1 MRTVLHLPRSPGQ
14 EKALAKYTELVI
26 YKGFKDDAA
35 RLSNKRMK
43 KELLCLYSG
52 RLR

>member
-14 EKALAKYTELVI
+14 DKALARYTKLVI
-26 YKGFKDDAA
+26 YKGFEDYAA
-35 RLSNKRMK
+35 RPSNELMK